1 MKNKFLW
8 TIISSFIVMIAVAA
22 NAQPPQGNFGPPM
35 GPGPGGQTMMERWE
49 TLRIWKL
56 TEFLDLNEEQAA
68 KFFPALQNFRD
79 SMDNLDSAEVSLQK
93 DIIQE
98 IQSGKVNQRFV
109 DRQKKEMLNLREQ
122 RTELEQQ
129 FLNSLPEYLS
139 PEQQAR
145 YLVFEQ
151 RFQQALK
158 NLIQRRR
165 MER

>member
-1 MKNKFLW
+1 MKHTFLW
-8 TIISSFIVMIAVAA
+8 TIISICIVMIAVNAT
-22 NAQPPQGNFGPPM
+22 AQPPQGNFSPPM
-35 GPGPGGQTMMERWE
+35 GPGPGGQQMMERWE

-68 KFFPALQNFRD
+68 KFFPALQNFRT
-79 SMDNLDSAEVSLQK
+79 SMEELDSAEASLQRV
-93 DIIQE
+93 IIEE
-98 IQSGKVNQRFV
+98 IQSGNVNQRFV
-109 DRQKKEMLNLREQ
+109 DRQKKEILNLRDK
-122 RTELEQQ
+122 RTELEQE

-165 MER
+165 MDR